1 MSVYDMPTEMLVG
14 IFEHG
19 GLISLHE
26 GGLPFVVKASHVSSQ
41 WRNVAL
47 GTPSVWSAIP
57 VHPLRPALT
66 NHYLKRS
73 ANLPLDVYLHF
84 KKQLNAKEALSLL
97 LEHRL
102 RWRNLYLDA
111 GNGGAVF
118 LVVSSLK
125 DAGRSLPILRHFEVT
140 FTGKPG
146 TIGMLPEVFDN
157 SSPPRLHSLSM
168 RGVSFNVRSP
178 IFQTATHLDLSFLP
192 RDMGTPTFSSFSLLL
207 GGLKHLTHL
216 KLASV
221 FPKLLEGVD
230 YGSIELPALH
240 TLELVMHK
248 EEDYVPLFFSILCA
262 PALHTFRFESRW
274 DTTWN
279 GFLAHMD
286 ILSAQFPLV
295 QNMSLTMATPIVPDT
310 SITIYPGLFMG
321 FSELRILS
329 LTTFQDDL
337 VMRYFLWPW
346 LFICD
351 AADQHALDD
360 YSELGSYDWTEV
372 TVWPKLELLVVRA
385 PFDGP
390 ITAEHDDQPEPD
402 LDDALE
408 LLGSLRLSYGQNFDI
423 SQRPVFADYIPDALD
438 VE

>member
-1 MSVYDMPTEMLVG
+1 MPTEMLVG

-26 GGLPFVVKASHVSSQ
+26 RGLPFVVKASHVSRQ

-125 DAGRSLPILRHFEVT
+125 DAGHSLPILRHFEVT

-178 IFQTATHLDLSFLP
+178 IFCHP
-192 RDMGTPTFSSFSLLL
+192 P
-207 GGLKHLTHL
+207 
-216 KLASV
+216 
-221 FPKLLEGVD
+221 
-230 YGSIELPALH
+230 
-240 TLELVMHK
+240 
-248 EEDYVPLFFSILCA
+248 
-262 PALHTFRFESRW
+262 
-274 DTTWN
+274 
-279 GFLAHMD
+279 
-286 ILSAQFPLV
+286 
-295 QNMSLTMATPIVPDT
+295 
-310 SITIYPGLFMG
+310 
-321 FSELRILS
+321 
-329 LTTFQDDL
+329 
-337 VMRYFLWPW
+337 
-346 LFICD
+346 
-351 AADQHALDD
+351 
-360 YSELGSYDWTEV
+360 
-372 TVWPKLELLVVRA
+372 
-385 PFDGP
+385 
-390 ITAEHDDQPEPD
+390 
-402 LDDALE
+402 
-408 LLGSLRLSYGQNFDI
+408 
-423 SQRPVFADYIPDALD
+423 
-438 VE
+438 